1 MPFVDLITALGLLVA
16 AALAAVTVLAAVLF
30 GLARLELATVPVR
43 RRYRPGTAWLEGR
56 LLGSPSR
63 RSAMISRWTSLAPP

>member
-43 RRYRPGTAWLEGR
+43 RRR
-56 LLGSPSR
+56 
-63 RSAMISRWTSLAPP
+63 